1 MAARRPKR
9 QAKRTTKTGTPAWV
23 WLVAVAAIGAV
34 VLMAAPNLFKSD
46 GDGFLRVGPR
56 PDPDAVP
63 APVADADID
72 VPASAPRRAERSEP
86 DRPTSPQYD
95 FYTLLPGSEV
105 QMSDAELAALTKAE
119 NDRKSRQ
126 QQEADRAAAALA
138 GQSPVPALPAPLD
151 ETPVAPSRP
160 ATPAAPPAPAA
171 PATTDAQR
179 ALAALEGR
187 QIPSP
192 VAEKPAS
199 ASRSTTPAPVNTAT
213 AAAAPARSTP
223 VTTPAAE
230 APASN
235 VRYLLQ
241 AGAFGNSGE
250 AEAIKAR
257 LAMSG
262 LAARVEPTQVNGGT
276 VYRVRVGPYQ
286 SANDLSEAKSKLESS
301 GLQAMAVKVQ

>member
-23 WLVAVAAIGAV
+23 WLVAIAAIGAV
-34 VLMAAPNLFKSD
+34 VLMAAPNLFKSE

-105 QMSDAELAALTKAE
+105 QMSDAELAALAKAE

-126 QQEADRAAAALA
+126 QQEAARAAAALA

-151 ETPVAPSRP
+151 EAPVAPSRP
-160 ATPAAPPAPAA
+160 ATPAAPAA
-171 PATTDAQR
+171 TDAQR

-187 QIPSP
+187 QIPTP
-192 VAEKPAS
+192 AVEKPAS
-199 ASRSTTPAPVNTAT
+199 TSRSTTPAPTNTAT
-213 AAAAPARSTP
+213 VAAAPARTP
-223 VTTPAAE
+223 SAPVPSAE

-257 LAMSG
+257 LAMNG
-262 LAARVEPTQVNGGT
+262 LAARVEPTQINGST